1 MKTKD
6 VIEKCANDLLS
17 LMEIHD
23 TNWTKPWSE
32 QYGRFGRFYNP
43 FTKNSYHGINVF
55 ILGMETK
62 DSGYNSNEW
71 GTFKNWS
78 DAGYSIKKGEKA
90 TNVLFGKPVIQESK
104 SEFDDKGDPL
114 SYNYFCNKSYK
125 IFNADQIDGYESENK
140 PKVKEQKSDIER
152 IEDVEKF
159 VQNTGAN
166 IYHGGNRAY
175 YTPTFDEI
183 HMPESS
189 QFKKTGKTTAQ
200 ENYYAVLLHEL
211 THWTGHKSRLNRL
224 KSKAFGDN
232 AYAFEELIAES
243 GSAMLCTTLGIM
255 SEPRPDHAKY
265 LNNWKQGIKDNPK
278 SIMSAFSSA
287 TKVVDYLENLQ
298 NKKESVA

>member
-6 VIEKCANDLLS
+6 VIEKVQNDLLS
-17 LMEIHD
+17 LMDELG
-23 TNWTKPWSE
+23 TNWTKPWIE
-32 QYGRFGRFYNP
+32 QYGRFGKFHNP
-43 FTKNSYHGINVF
+43 FTKIQYSGINSF

-62 DSGYNSNEW
+62 DRGFNSNEW

-78 DAGYSIKKGEKA
+78 DAGYKIKKGERCTQIIFGRK
-90 TNVLFGKPVIQESK
+90 VLHESK
-104 SEFDDKGDPL
+104 TQTDENGDPL
-114 SYNYFCNKSYK
+114 SYNYFCNKTYQ
-125 IFNADQIDGYESENK
+125 IWNADQIEGYKSEYI
-140 PKVKEQKSDIER
+140 PKVKMQRSDIER
-152 IEDVEKF
+152 LANVEQF
-159 VQNTGAN
+159 VKNTGATVH
-166 IYHGGNRAY
+166 HGGNRAY

-224 KSKAFGDN
+224 KHKAFGDN

-265 LNNWKQGIKDNPK
+265 LNNWKQGIKDNPNA
-278 SIMSAFSSA
+278 IMSAFSMA
-287 TKVVDYLENLQ
+287 TKVVDYLEDLQ
-298 NKKESVA
+298 DKKESVA